1 MKKDLEDIRLQAMY
15 LHAEIAMRRALK
27 RITKDEAN
35 RFNRKIYN
43 ATFSAIKQHITTP
56 LKHYNHDYN
65 CNPLRCCLAW
75 SGFEGRREHQVNNP
89 KTKKR

>member
-56 LKHYNHDYN
+56 
-65 CNPLRCCLAW
+65 
-75 SGFEGRREHQVNNP
+75 
-89 KTKKR
+89 

>member
-15 LHAEIAMRRALK
+15 LHTEIAMRRALK

-43 ATFSAIKQHITTP
+43 AIN
-56 LKHYNHDYN
+56 YM
-65 CNPLRCCLAW
+65 
-75 SGFEGRREHQVNNP
+75 
-89 KTKKR
+89 TKI

>member
-15 LHAEIAMRRALK
+15 LHTEIAMRRALK

-43 ATFSAIKQHITTP
+43 ATFSAIKQHITT
-56 LKHYNHDYN
+56 
-65 CNPLRCCLAW
+65 
-75 SGFEGRREHQVNNP
+75 S
-89 KTKKR
+89 KTTQP